1 MQLALKLVGL
11 LYVLSAAV
19 VGALC
24 WRAFRQRA
32 GLSVRT
38 PGRPDNVIPFVRRP
52 PTPVPVNEVEAA
64 RAASGV
70 AASSGPASVTP
81 VR

>member
-38 PGRPDNVIPFVRRP
+38 PRRPDNVIPFERRP
-52 PTPVPVNEVEAA
+52 PGAVPAGKIE
-64 RAASGV
+64 
-70 AASSGPASVTP
+70 PAS
-81 VR
+81 RLR